1 MNFILQNPC
10 SKFKWSWQ
18 RSQYRTESC
27 TGLTSS
33 TIYFGYR
40 SIPVYR
46 FGFTAILYYIIFY
59 IYIYTHP
66 HAHTHTTLEIV
77 KKVNTV
83 PETVLVWSLVRYIS
97 DTGPYRYT
105 ISGKL
110 LFYIII
116 IIIILL
122 EPIPSMFFRTSRIC

>member
-1 MNFILQNPC
+1 M
-10 SKFKWSWQ
+10 FKIQ
-18 RSQYRTESC
+18 MVLARE
-27 TGLTSS
+27 
-33 TIYFGYR
+33 
-40 SIPVYR
+40 SIPYRKLYR
-46 FGFTAILYYIIFY
+46 FDQQYDIFRIPINTSIPFRVYCYFILYYILY

-83 PETVLVWSLVRYIS
+83 PEIVLVWSLVRYIS
-97 DTGPYRYT
+97 DTGQYRYT
-105 ISGKL
+105 ISSKL